1 MTTPERGRYDD
12 MEAAKRRFIP
22 PKDAITG
29 GFSGGA
35 DFISYIISGLLIG
48 LFLDWVLGIAPAMTI
63 LWLLAGISVGFWR
76 MWQRSSHL
84 EQEGRERSHG
94 A

>member
-1 MTTPERGRYDD
+1 
-12 MEAAKRRFIP
+12 MEGSRLVP

-48 LFLDWVLGIAPAMTI
+48 LFLDWVFGTAPIMTI
-63 LWLLAGISVGFWR
+63 LWLLAGFGVGFYR
-76 MWQRSSHL
+76 MWRHSEHL
-84 EQEGRERSHG
+84 DQEGRERSHG
-94 A
+94 V

>member
-1 MTTPERGRYDD
+1 MTTPDPGRYDD
-12 MEAAKRRFIP
+12 MEAAKRHFVP
-22 PKDAITG
+22 PKEAVTG

-35 DFISYIISGLLIG
+35 DFISYIIAGLLIG
-48 LFLDWVLGIAPAMTI
+48 LFLDWVFGTTPIMTI
-63 LWLLAGISVGFWR
+63 LWLLAGVGVGFWR
-76 MWQRSSHL
+76 MWQRSEHL

>member
-1 MTTPERGRYDD
+1 
-12 MEAAKRRFIP
+12 MEAAKRRFVP

-35 DFISYIISGLLIG
+35 DFISYIIAGLLIG
-48 LFLDWVLGIAPAMTI
+48 LFLDWALGTSPIMTI
-63 LWLLAGISVGFWR
+63 LWLLAGVGVGFWR
-76 MWQRSSHL
+76 MWQRSEHL

>member
-1 MTTPERGRYDD
+1 MTTPDPGRYDD
-12 MEAAKRRFIP
+12 MEAAGRRFVP
-22 PKDAITG
+22 RKDAITG

-35 DFISYIISGLLIG
+35 DFISYIIAGLLIG
-48 LFLDWVLGIAPAMTI
+48 LFLDWVFGTTPIMTI
-63 LWLLAGISVGFWR
+63 LWLLAGVGVGFWR
-76 MWQRSSHL
+76 MWQRSEHL

>member
-1 MTTPERGRYDD
+1 MTTPDPGRYDD
-12 MEAAKRRFIP
+12 MEAAKRRFVP

-35 DFISYIISGLLIG
+35 DFISYIIAGLLIG
-48 LFLDWVLGIAPAMTI
+48 LFLDWALGTSPIMTI
-63 LWLLAGISVGFWR
+63 LWLLAGVGVGFWR
-76 MWQRSSHL
+76 MWQRSEHL

-94 A
+94 V